1 MTYTTTKSKS
11 TNSHASLT
19 FRPGTVADSYAVFRV
34 FEETLADLNQ
44 RFGSTTPTSW
54 QEPRAL
60 GSMWAERRSLYEH
73 LAQTAE
79 SFWVAEQDDQVVGFS
94 RSILQDG
101 VRELTEL
108 FVLPGVQS
116 GGVGRELLARA
127 VPAEEAKYLSIISS
141 ADVRAQ
147 ALYLKAGV
155 YPRFPI
161 YYFGRSP
168 KVVSVTTDL
177 VFEPISASPENLEM
191 LASLDRSLLGYRRDA
206 THAWL
211 LGNRQGYLFYRDKV
225 PVGYGYVGARNGPF
239 ALIDVRDFPAVLA
252 RAESEAAKDDRD
264 EFGLE
269 VPMINRAAVDYL
281 LAHGFHM
288 DSFMA
293 ISMSN
298 VPFGKFE
305 NYILPSPPFFL

>member
-1 MTYTTTKSKS
+1 
-11 TNSHASLT
+11 
-19 FRPGTVADSYAVFRV
+19 
-34 FEETLADLNQ
+34 
-44 RFGSTTPTSW
+44 
-54 QEPRAL
+54 
-60 GSMWAERRSLYEH
+60 
-73 LAQTAE
+73 LAQRAE
-79 SFWVAEQDDQVVGFS
+79 AFWVAEQDGQVIGFA

-127 VPAEEAKYLSIISS
+127 FPANGARYRSIISS
-141 ADVRAQ
+141 PDIRAQ
-147 ALYLKAGV
+147 ALYLKTGV

-168 KVVSVTTDL
+168 EAVSVTTDL
-177 VFEPISASPENLEM
+177 GFEPISASPGNFEI
-191 LASLDRSLLGYRRDA
+191 LASLDRSLLGYRRDV

-211 LGNRQGYLFYRDKV
+211 LGDRQGYLYCRDKV
-225 PVGYGYVGARNGPF
+225 PV
-239 ALIDVRDFPAVLA
+239 
-252 RAESEAAKDDRD
+252 
-264 EFGLE
+264 GLE

-281 LAHGFHM
+281 LARGFHM

-293 ISMSN
+293 ISMSD

>member
-1 MTYTTTKSKS
+1 MTYITAKSKS
-11 TNSHASLT
+11 TNSHTSQT
-19 FRPGTVADSYAVFRV
+19 FRPGTAADSYAIFRV

-54 QEPRAL
+54 EDPTAL
-60 GSMWAERRSLYEH
+60 GRMWAERCSLYEH

-79 SFWVAEQDDQVVGFS
+79 RFWVAEQDDRVVGFS

-127 VPAEEAKYLSIISS
+127 FPANGARYRSIISS
-141 ADVRAQ
+141 PDVRAQ
-147 ALYLKAGV
+147 ALYLKSGV

-168 KVVSVTTDL
+168 EAVSVTTDL
-177 VFEPISASPENLEM
+177 VFEPISASPGNLEI
-191 LASLDRSLLGYRRDA
+191 LASLDRSLLGYRRDV

-211 LGNRQGYLFYRDKV
+211 LGDRQGYLYYRDGA
-225 PVGYGYVGARNGPF
+225 PAGYGYVGVRNGPF
-239 ALIDVRDFPAVLA
+239 ALIDDRDFPAVLA
-252 RAESEAAKDDRD
+252 RAEDEAAKDGR

-281 LAHGFHM
+281 LVRGFHM

-293 ISMSN
+293 ISMSD

-305 NYILPSPPFFL
+305 NYIVPSPPFFL

>member
-1 MTYTTTKSKS
+1 MTHITTKSKS
-11 TNSHASLT
+11 MNSHTSLT
-19 FRPGTVADSYAVFRV
+19 FRPGTVADSYAIFRV
-34 FEETLADLNQ
+34 FEETLADMNQ

-60 GSMWAERRSLYEH
+60 ERMWAERRSLYEH
-73 LAQTAE
+73 LAQRAE
-79 SFWVAEQDDQVVGFS
+79 GFWVAEQDDRVVGFS

-127 VPAEEAKYLSIISS
+127 FPTNGARYRSIISS
-141 ADVRAQ
+141 PDVRAQ
-147 ALYLKAGV
+147 ALYLKSGV

-161 YYFGRSP
+161 YYFGRNP
-168 KVVSVTTDL
+168 EAVSVTTDL
-177 VFEPISASPENLEM
+177 FYEPISASPENLEI
-191 LASLDRSLLGYRRDA
+191 LGSLDRSLLGYRRDV

-211 LGNRQGYLFYRDKV
+211 LGDRQGYLYYRDDA
-225 PVGYGYVGARNGPF
+225 PAGYGYVGVRNGPF
-239 ALIDVRDFPAVLA
+239 ALIDDRDFPAVLA
-252 RAESEAAKDDRD
+252 HAESEAAKDDR

-269 VPMINRAAVDYL
+269 VPMINRTAVDYL
-281 LAHGFHM
+281 LARGYHM

-293 ISMSN
+293 LSMSD

>member
-1 MTYTTTKSKS
+1 MTYITTKSKS
-11 TNSHASLT
+11 INSHASLT

-44 RFGSTTPTSW
+44 RSGSTTPTSW
-54 QEPRAL
+54 HEPRAL
-60 GSMWAERRSLYEH
+60 GRMWAERRSLYEH
-73 LAQTAE
+73 LAQRAE
-79 SFWVAEQDDQVVGFS
+79 GFWVAEQDGQVIGFA

-127 VPAEEAKYLSIISS
+127 FPANGARYRSIISS
-141 ADVRAQ
+141 PDIRAQ
-147 ALYLKAGV
+147 ALYLKTGV

-168 KVVSVTTDL
+168 EAVSVTTDL
-177 VFEPISASPENLEM
+177 GFEPISASPGNFEI
-191 LASLDRSLLGYRRDA
+191 LASLDRSLLGYRRDV

-211 LGNRQGYLFYRDKV
+211 LGDRQGYLYCRDKV
-225 PVGYGYVGARNGPF
+225 PVGYGYVGVRNGPF
-239 ALIDVRDFPAVLA
+239 ALIDDRDFPAVLA
-252 RAESEAAKDDRD
+252 RAENEAAKDGR

-281 LAHGFHM
+281 LARGFHM

-293 ISMSN
+293 ISMSD

>member
-1 MTYTTTKSKS
+1 MAHTTMKSNS
-11 TNSHASLT
+11 TDSRTPLT
-19 FRPGTVADSYAVFRV
+19 FRPGSVADSYAVFRV
-34 FEETLADLNQ
+34 FEETLADLNR

-54 QEPRAL
+54 QDPEAL
-60 GSMWAERRSLYEH
+60 ERMWVERRSLYEH
-73 LAQTAE
+73 LAQTSE
-79 SFWVAEQDDQVVGFS
+79 RFWVAEQDDRIVGFS
-94 RSILQDG
+94 RTILQDG

-127 VPAEEAKYLSIISS
+127 FPTKKTKHRSVISS

-147 ALYLKAGV
+147 ALYIKAGI

-161 YYFGRSP
+161 YYFGRKP
-168 KVVSVTTDL
+168 EAVSVTTDL
-177 VFEPISASPENLEM
+177 VFEPISASPENLEI
-191 LASLDRSLLGYRRDA
+191 LASLDRSLLEYRRDV

-211 LGNRQGYLFYRDKV
+211 LGDRQGYVYYQDDL

-239 ALIDVRDFPAVLA
+239 ALIDDRDFPVVLA
-252 RAESEAAKDDRD
+252 HAESEAAKDGRG

-269 VPMINRAAVDYL
+269 IPMINHAAVDYL
-281 LAHGFHM
+281 LGRGFHM

-293 ISMSN
+293 ISMSD
-298 VPFGKFE
+298 VPFGRFE
-305 NYILPSPPFFL
+305 NYIVSSPPFFL